1 MKTHHWFTGIMLVWL
16 SVLGGSLAAQTAPTA
31 FVKGLELINSNA
43 AEAKTQLLIA
53 QQEDPAFHGTYH
65 FLGVLYL
72 DENKLDSAVACFNQA
87 ITLNP
92 TNANKTK
99 EMAYLRLVD
108 VYLYQHDFERAFATA
123 WEAFQLFPDN
133 LAIKQNLHDVCL
145 WAFYVKHNGLNI
157 NYMSKDLID
166 EYVVHAIS
174 EEYLIIRRKMVD
186 GAHIYV
192 ESQSTLQKNKAFY
205 DVLTCTQ
212 ANGKKYYVMFKLD
225 WDFNK
230 QFGGNVPNT
239 NDVYANSSN
248 SIAER
253 LGALLVD
260 DARVDLKKEYEKLNS
275 K

>member
-1 MKTHHWFTGIMLVWL
+1 M
-16 SVLGGSLAAQTAPTA
+16 
-31 FVKGLELINSNA
+31 
-43 AEAKTQLLIA
+43 
-53 QQEDPAFHGTYH
+53 
-65 FLGVLYL
+65 LYL

-87 ITLNP
+87 IALNP

-99 EMAYLRLVD
+99 EMAYMRLVD

-123 WEAFQLFPDN
+123 WEAYELFPDN
-133 LAIKQNLHDVCL
+133 LVIKQNLHDVCL

-186 GAHIYV
+186 GAHLYV
-192 ESQSTLQKNKAFY
+192 ESQSVLEKNKVFY

-212 ANGKKYYVMFKLD
+212 ASGKKFHVVFKLD

-230 QFGGNVPNT
+230 QFGGSVANT
-239 NDVYANSSN
+239 DDVYANSSN

-253 LGALLVD
+253 LGALLVE
-260 DARVDLKKEYEKLNS
+260 DARVDLKKEAEKLGKN
-275 K
+275 

>member
-16 SVLGGSLAAQTAPTA
+16 SVLGGSLAAQTAPAA

-53 QQEDPAFHGTYH
+53 QHEDPAFHGTYH

-123 WEAFQLFPDN
+123 WNAFQLFPNN

-166 EYVVHAIS
+166 EYVVRSIS

-186 GAHIYV
+186 GAHLYV
-192 ESQSTLQKNKAFY
+192 ESQSVLEKNKVFY

-212 ANGKKYYVMFKLD
+212 ASGKKFHVVFKLD
-225 WDFNK
+225 WDFNIN
-230 QFGGNVPNT
+230 FGGQVANT
-239 NDVYANSSN
+239 DDVYADSSN

-253 LGALLVD
+253 LGALLVT
-260 DARVDLKKEYEKLNS
+260 DARIDLKKEIDKLD
-275 K
+275 KK